1 MLFGQPDQHSGFFFE
16 ASLSKSLLL
25 YSTTSLTSSEN
36 HVVNFDSKIH
46 MGNNLAIISIF
57 SATFCLAQPRDICRC
72 TYASLPTA
80 EATLPAGVRLGYASA
95 LDALWEDSSADFFKM
110 RLYLQAVTPVSQ
122 SVSQSNVNLC

>member
-1 MLFGQPDQHSGFFFE
+1 
-16 ASLSKSLLL
+16 
-25 YSTTSLTSSEN
+25 
-36 HVVNFDSKIH
+36 

-95 LDALWEDSSADFFKM
+95 LDTLWEDSYAAFLDAIASPSS
-110 RLYLQAVTPVSQ
+110 YPCQ
-122 SVSQSNVNLC
+122 SVSQSVQC